1 MAVFQF
7 SLAYL
12 GLQTMKNHSMIAE
25 FYYLIRAREVA
36 K

>member
-1 MAVFQF
+1 MAVFHF

-12 GLQTMKNHSMIAE
+12 GLQIMKNHSMSAE
-25 FYYLIRAREVA
+25 FYYFIRAQEVA